1 MDIDHFKVCND
12 THGHLAGD
20 EILRRLGRVLSDRMT
35 RRTDLAYR
43 YGGEE
48 FAIIMPETSDAE
60 AASAMTRIHQAVK
73 AEALPLGD
81 YERDG
86 RLTISVGV
94 TSARGQDAV
103 AADMVD
109 HADHALYDAKEGG
122 RNRTV
127 AYDPKRTSMPS
138 ALMPLSAAV
147 GS

>member
-1 MDIDHFKVCND
+1 
-12 THGHLAGD
+12 
-20 EILRRLGRVLSDRMT
+20 MT

-109 HADHALYDAKEGG
+109 HADHALYMPRKA
-122 RNRTV
+122 V
-127 AYDPKRTSMPS
+127 ATAPWPTTPS
-138 ALMPLSAAV
+138 APRCRRP
-147 GS
+147 